1 MPAIQLNVLYVTP
14 NDCILH
20 NWSETD
26 FNLHDW
32 NAIDYI
38 VHTYTSIADI
48 EFSAHNNYIVSY
60 SIYLKCI

>member
-26 FNLHDW
+26 LNLHDW

-48 EFSAHNNYIVSY
+48 ELVHTTTTL
-60 SIYLKCI
+60 YLTVFI